1 MSNDKYDYRLIKYW
15 ENGRPFSDRGVHLM
29 PTQEIVAEQMPGDDI
44 LNLIANNICAVC
56 GEINCPH
63 WKKEKSYQ
71 DVVGAYR
78 DGAFD
83 KLRRIFKIKY
93 AALHMYDAKKNEEL
107 EKINADK
114 EEIKESV
121 KFAADFHKETFEKY
135 GEKAEHL
142 SKSLA
147 DKTQGKNVRNVDD
160 ALKAYEKYR
169 KDINKKINRKDRDAI
184 ATALESIEAG
194 DIANNFKKF
203 SKGLGYTSGAIDF
216 VDWLSELANAVK
228 TDNWRPFFIKTGS
241 IAAGLGATTVAGLA
255 FSVLLGTPVGI
266 LGYSLIMA
274 SLGALIDDEWIEE
287 AIGLVG
293 I

>member
-1 MSNDKYDYRLIKYW
+1 M
-15 ENGRPFSDRGVHLM
+15 
-29 PTQEIVAEQMPGDDI
+29 
-44 LNLIANNICAVC
+44 
-56 GEINCPH
+56 
-63 WKKEKSYQ
+63 
-71 DVVGAYR
+71 
-78 DGAFD
+78 
-83 KLRRIFKIKY
+83 
-93 AALHMYDAKKNEEL
+93 
-107 EKINADK
+107 
-114 EEIKESV
+114 
-121 KFAADFHKETFEKY
+121 
-135 GEKAEHL
+135 
-142 SKSLA
+142 
-147 DKTQGKNVRNVDD
+147 
-160 ALKAYEKYR
+160 
-169 KDINKKINRKDRDAI
+169 
-184 ATALESIEAG
+184 ESIEAG

-241 IAAGLGATTVAGLA
+241 IAAALGATTVAGLA